1 MDGGSPAATS
11 SLAATWPLVGR
22 EAELTRIAEAMG
34 DEDCRGVVVSA
45 GAGVGKSRLAREAH
59 AAAQRSGALAVWA
72 QATRSS
78 ATVPLGAFA
87 GLIPDDVRSDDALEL
102 MRRSADALRTQAG
115 GRKVVLGVDDAQ
127 LLDPVSAALLLHLTT
142 TQSVFVVATVRSGE
156 PCPDAVVSLWKDAG
170 ARRLELDR
178 LGDAAVAAL
187 VEGALGGPVEQAALR
202 WVAES
207 SQGNALYVHELVLG
221 AVDARDARA
230 RARSLAPGAP
240 SLGEPEPRRARR
252 DPHGHAERRRACAG
266 RAAGP
271 R

>member
-1 MDGGSPAATS
+1 M
-11 SLAATWPLVGR
+11 
-22 EAELTRIAEAMG
+22 
-34 DEDCRGVVVSA
+34 SA

-178 LGDAAVAAL
+178 LSDAAVAAL
-187 VEGALGGPVEQAALR
+187 VEGALGGPRRADRAALGR
-202 WVAES
+202 REQPGQRPVRPRA
-207 SQGNALYVHELVLG
+207 G
-221 AVDARDARA
+221 ARGGRA
-230 RARSLAPGAP
+230 RGRSRSSAASGGSRAV
-240 SLGEPEPRRARR
+240 RR
-252 DPHGHAERRRACAG
+252 
-266 RAAGP
+266 
-271 R
+271 

>member
-1 MDGGSPAATS
+1 MNGGSPAATS

-22 EAELTRIAEAMG
+22 EAELTRIAAAMA
-34 DEDCRGVVVSA
+34 DADCRGVVVSA

-59 AAAQRSGALAVWA
+59 AAARRSGALAVWA

-102 MRRSADALRTQAG
+102 MRRSADALRTQG
-115 GRKVVLGVDDAQ
+115 GRNVVLGVDDAQ

-178 LGDAAVAAL
+178 LSDAAVAAL

-221 AVDARDARA
+221 AVDAGT
-230 RARSLAPGAP
+230 LAFERGLWRLA
-240 SLGEPEPRRARR
+240 LGEPLRVDELIALTPSST
-252 DPHGHAERRRACAG
+252 PTCFLSTQT
-266 RAAGP
+266 
-271 R
+271 

>member
-1 MDGGSPAATS
+1 M
-11 SLAATWPLVGR
+11 
-22 EAELTRIAEAMG
+22 
-34 DEDCRGVVVSA
+34 
-45 GAGVGKSRLAREAH
+45 
-59 AAAQRSGALAVWA
+59 
-72 QATRSS
+72 
-78 ATVPLGAFA
+78 
-87 GLIPDDVRSDDALEL
+87 RSDDALEL

-127 LLDPVSAALLLHLTT
+127 LPRPCPRRCCCTSTT

-202 WVAES
+202 WVVES

-221 AVDARDARA
+221 AVDAGT
-230 RARSLAPGAP
+230 LAFERG
-240 SLGEPEPRRARR
+240 LWRLARR
-252 DPHGHAERRRACAG
+252 PSVSPGLVELVADPHGHPERRGARAG
-266 RAAGP
+266 RAARARGAP
-271 R
+271 AARRARSP

>member
-127 LLDPVSAALLLHLTT
+127 LLDP
-142 TQSVFVVATVRSGE
+142 
-156 PCPDAVVSLWKDAG
+156 C
-170 ARRLELDR
+170 
-178 LGDAAVAAL
+178 
-187 VEGALGGPVEQAALR
+187 
-202 WVAES
+202 
-207 SQGNALYVHELVLG
+207 
-221 AVDARDARA
+221 
-230 RARSLAPGAP
+230 
-240 SLGEPEPRRARR
+240 PRR
-252 DPHGHAERRRACAG
+252 CCCT
-266 RAAGP
+266 
-271 R
+271 